1 MEFFVIGA
9 FDTSYVSLTTSNSL
23 FIRDGGTL
31 TMSFTRG
38 TWIWLLV
45 AAYGYFWN
53 VVSTWHT
60 LEEGM
65 MLIDV
70 GTCDWNFY
78 KWCIIF
84 GWLTNTSSSSQRAF
98 DFDELSFEK
107 IVSKVFLAPLS
118 LVDDHSML
126 AFTTTFG
133 EPCVATWGVTI
144 GGVIIDVG
152 TTCGCLV
159 VVRFSLWPSSLKGA
173 KTRCWNLLLDL
184 PFL

>member
-9 FDTSYVSLTTSNSL
+9 FETSYVSLTTSNSL
-23 FIRDGGTL
+23 FIKDGGTP

-45 AAYGYFWN
+45 VAYGYFWN
-53 VVSTWHT
+53 VASTWHT

-107 IVSKVFLAPLS
+107 IASKVLLAPLN
-118 LVDDHSML
+118 DHSML

-133 EPCVATWGVTI
+133 EPCVVTWGVTI
-144 GGVIIDVG
+144 G
-152 TTCGCLV
+152 
-159 VVRFSLWPSSLKGA
+159 VRFSLWPSSLKGA